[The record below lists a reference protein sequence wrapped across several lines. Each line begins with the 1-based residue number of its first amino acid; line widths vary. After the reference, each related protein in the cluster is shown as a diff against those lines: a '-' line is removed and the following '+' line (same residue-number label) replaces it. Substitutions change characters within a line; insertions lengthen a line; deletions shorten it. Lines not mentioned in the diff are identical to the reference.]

1 MVKNK
6 SGDQAGTRAT
16 ILFSTGIPASG
27 IYLNNRRILYIFTGT
42 GHTVAVDT
50 PRGRGKNEPLGAL
63 TTKWHAKGATFQPR
77 MEYKIRTWYVKR
89 INLIP
94 YPGQGWNDAPPNKL
108 SRDDSPS
115 NLKKKKTHRVERSL
129 FLITFWSRIIL
140 ILLKKRNEIFI
151 VAHASYRSS
160 KVDRMHV
167 LKLENRN
174 LSKFF

>member
-115 NLKKKKTHRVERSL
+115 NLKKKKNSSRRTIVIFNH
-129 FLITFWSRIIL
+129 FLKPNYSNT
-140 ILLKKRNEIFI
+140 LKKRNEIFI

-167 LKLENRN
+167 LKL
-174 LSKFF
+174 